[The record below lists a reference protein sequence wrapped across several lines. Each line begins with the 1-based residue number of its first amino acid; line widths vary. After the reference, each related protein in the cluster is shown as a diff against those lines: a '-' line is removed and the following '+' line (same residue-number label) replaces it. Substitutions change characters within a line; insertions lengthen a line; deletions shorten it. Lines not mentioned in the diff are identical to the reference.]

1 MLMPLLQFVLPP
13 GAVGDVEAKDTLPD
27 AGSSGHEGPVVR
39 WEVLV
44 AVVQFVMVFDLTG
57 VPRCFLVARGFCV
70 VPLCLLTLQ
79 HWILGPIWKV
89 LGE

>member
-1 MLMPLLQFVLPP
+1 MLMPLLQLVLPP

-39 WEVLV
+39 LEVLV
-44 AVVQFVMVFDLTG
+44 AVAQFVMVFDLTG
-57 VPRCFLVARGFCV
+57 VPRCYLVARGFCV
-70 VPLCLLTLQ
+70 VPLLLRTLR
-79 HWILGPIWKV
+79 HGILGPIWKV

>member
-1 MLMPLLQFVLPP
+1 MLMPLLQLVLPP

-39 WEVLV
+39 LEVLV
-44 AVVQFVMVFDLTG
+44 AVAQFVMVIVHIVAG
-57 VPRCFLVARGFCV
+57 CCCLVALCCCV
-70 VPLCLLTLQ
+70 VPLVSLQ
-79 HWILGPIWKV
+79 MEKV